1 MKIKTYAAVL
11 MVAFAWIL
19 WMNDLKYRKMFG
31 FPTGFTSE
39 TWTIV
44 EAFDRKEECQR
55 VRASQVAKI
64 KQGTREKLFPKLRHI
79 CLPSDF
85 DPRR

>member
-1 MKIKTYAAVL
+1 MKMKTCAAGL
-11 MVAFAWIL
+11 MIAFAWIL
-19 WMNDLKYRKMFG
+19 WLNDVKHRKMFG
-31 FPTGFTSE
+31 FPTGLTSE

-55 VRASQVAKI
+55 ALSGKLQKI
-64 KQGTREKLFPKLRHI
+64 KQGVRKRLFPRLRHI

-85 DPRR
+85 DPRK